1 LNWHVLCFEE
11 NNRQEIFLPVSQ
23 SSMREGETM
32 RRIFAI
38 AVTVLSLAL
47 SFPMTLSAS
56 DNNQKSQ
63 TKYDYVKHSHDNY
76 QKSLEKY
83 QKNPTNQNRQI
94 MKQRKQIYE
103 MRKRQFGSDKNK

>member
-1 LNWHVLCFEE
+1 VKK
-11 NNRQEIFLPVSQ
+11 
-23 SSMREGETM
+23 GETM

-38 AVTVLSLAL
+38 AITVLSLAIF
-47 SFPMTLSAS
+47 FPITVSAS

-103 MRKRQFGSDKNK
+103 MRKKQFGRDTNK